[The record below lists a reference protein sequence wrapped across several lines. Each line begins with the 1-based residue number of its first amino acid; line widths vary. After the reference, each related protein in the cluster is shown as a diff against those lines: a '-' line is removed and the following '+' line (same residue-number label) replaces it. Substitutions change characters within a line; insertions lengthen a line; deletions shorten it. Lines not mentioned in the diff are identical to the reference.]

1 MHDCRFDKPRVEL
14 EVIKVL
20 PLLNLQALLVE
31 LLAGTRQALVVLVL
45 LQPLL
50 AVLVPGIV
58 HPLPGYPLYIFPISC
73 FQSRG
78 ISLRLARLE
87 VILEVGVYRLRI
99 GVARRFD
106 IGEGVIVVVEV
117 VVEVVDHVL
126 KVVVVEL
133 LHYPSNSEPRN
144 RGDDCSEETHER
156 NRRGDRQGT
165 GTQRGNREAFPREK
179 KKREKGETG
188 KMGKRAGRRPRR
200 GAENSSGPEK
210 TRVVTGRK
218 GREGKGR
225 GGESRDRGGGG
236 VRQYQFALW

>member
-99 GVARRFD
+99 GVTRRFD
-106 IGEGVIVVVEV
+106 IGEGVIVVVEL

-156 NRRGDRQGT
+156 KRRGDRQGT
-165 GTQRGNREAFPREK
+165 GTQRGNREAFPREN
-179 KKREKGETG
+179 RERKLGKWANGLIGGREGGGELVGSGENQGRHG
-188 KMGKRAGRRPRR
+188 K
-200 GAENSSGPEK
+200 
-210 TRVVTGRK
+210 
-218 GREGKGR
+218 EGKGR
-225 GGESRDRGGGG
+225 EEKKNPETEEEGV
-236 VRQYQFALW
+236 VRQYQFAL